1 MDEFEQLSG
10 LNDEQIY
17 QNNKGSETMDKIQ
30 QLALINGQ
38 MHKNDK
44 WVDIMSPTTNEVV
57 GQVPAL
63 SKEEINNAY
72 QAAFDAQ
79 KSWAQMPLTQRIK
92 VLNQWKELISE
103 HKEKL
108 ADLMM
113 LEIAKGK
120 KAAISEIER
129 SVMYIDY
136 TFEEMKR
143 IHPQAYTGDSWNVK
157 NKLAV
162 FEYVPKGVVL
172 AISPFNYPVNLAIS
186 KIIPA
191 LVAGNSV
198 VFKAATQGSLTG
210 LYLAQLA
217 NEAQIPAGVFNA
229 VSGKGSEIGDILVE
243 NPLINVI
250 SFTGSPDVGK
260 HIALK
265 SLKVDMILELGG
277 KDPAIVL
284 EDADLEDSANKII
297 KGAFSYSGQ
306 RCTAIKRVLVAAK
319 KKDELVKLLVSKIEK
334 LSVGKPE
341 DDSDI
346 TPVIDNKTVKYIQGL
361 IDEALAKGAKSLI
374 GNKVEGNLMYPTL
387 IDNVTVDMKLAWE
400 EPFGPVLPIISFSNI
415 DEAISI
421 ANKSDYGLQASI
433 FTTNINSALSIAKR
447 LETGTVNINDQ
458 TQRGPD
464 HFPFIGI
471 KDSGLGAQGI
481 HDSLISFMR
490 PKGIVFNWKD

>member
-1 MDEFEQLSG
+1 MNKIEQMS
-10 LNDEQIY
+10 
-17 QNNKGSETMDKIQ
+17 
-30 QLALINGQ
+30 ALINGQ
-38 MHKNDK
+38 SYQNGK
-44 WVDIMSPTTNEVV
+44 WVEIISPTTNEVI

-63 SKEEINNAY
+63 TKNEIDKAY
-72 QAAFDAQ
+72 QIAFDAQ
-79 KSWAQMPLTQRIK
+79 KLWAEMPLLARIK
-92 VLNQWKELISE
+92 VLNQWKELITS
-103 HKEKL
+103 HKEKI
-108 ADLMM
+108 ADLMV
-113 LEIAKGK
+113 LEIAKGR
-120 KAAISEIER
+120 KAAITEVER

-143 IHPQAYTGDSWNVK
+143 IHPRAYNGDSWNAK
-157 NKLAV
+157 NKLGI

-198 VFKAATQGSLTG
+198 VFKPASQGSLVG

-217 NEAQIPAGVFNA
+217 KATEIPAGVFNA

-250 SFTGSPDVGK
+250 SFTGSPEVGK
-260 HIALK
+260 HIASK

-284 EDADLEDSANKII
+284 ADADLEDTASKII

-306 RCTAIKRVLVAAK
+306 RCTAIKRVLVDAK
-319 KKDELVKLLVSKIEK
+319 VKNQLAKILVAKVAK

-341 DDSDI
+341 DDCDI

-361 IDEALAKGAKSLI
+361 ISDALKKGAKNLI
-374 GNKVEGNLMYPTL
+374 GNKVEGNLMMPTL
-387 IDNVTVDMKLAWE
+387 IDNVKENMKLAWE
-400 EPFGPVLPIISFSNI
+400 EPFGPVLPIISFKDI
-415 DEAISI
+415 EQAISI
-421 ANKSDYGLQASI
+421 ANKSEYGLQAAI

-464 HFPFIGI
+464 HFPFTGI

-490 PKGIVFNWKD
+490 PKGIVLNWKD

>member
-1 MDEFEQLSG
+1 MNKVEQM
-10 LNDEQIY
+10 
-17 QNNKGSETMDKIQ
+17 K
-30 QLALINGQ
+30 ALINGQ
-38 MHKNDK
+38 SYQNDK
-44 WVDIMSPTTNEVV
+44 WVDIISPTTNQVI
-57 GQVPAL
+57 GKVPAL
-63 SKEEINNAY
+63 SKEEINNCY

-79 KSWAQMPLTQRIK
+79 KAWGQTPILERIK
-92 VLNQWKELISE
+92 VLNQWKELINS
-103 HKEKL
+103 HKEQI
-108 ADLMM
+108 AELMV

-120 KAAISEIER
+120 KAAISEIDR
-129 SVMYIDY
+129 SIMYIDY

-143 IHPQAYTGDSWNVK
+143 IHPQAYSGDSWNAT

-172 AISPFNYPVNLAIS
+172 AISPFNYPVNLSIS

-198 VFKAATQGSLTG
+198 VFKPATQGSLTG

-217 NEAQIPAGVFNA
+217 QEAKVPAGVFNA

-260 HIALK
+260 RIAVK
-265 SLKVDMILELGG
+265 SLKVDMVLELGG

-284 EDADLEDSANKII
+284 ADADLEDAATKIV

-306 RCTAIKRVLVAAK
+306 RCTAIKRVLVDAK
-319 KKDELVKLLVSKIEK
+319 VKEQLAKILVTKIEK
-334 LSVGKPE
+334 LTVGNPE

-361 IDEALAKGAKSLI
+361 IDDALAKGAKSLI
-374 GNKVEGNLMYPTL
+374 GNKVTGNLMTPTL
-387 IDNVTVDMKLAWE
+387 IDNVTEDMKLAWE
-400 EPFGPVLPIISFSNI
+400 EPFGPVLPIISFNDI
-415 DEAISI
+415 DTAISI
-421 ANKSDYGLQASI
+421 ANKSDYGLQAAI
-433 FTTNINSALSIAKR
+433 FTTNINSALSIARR